1 MHGTVN
7 QRSDELGSIV
17 LSIRTQT
24 TSENPETLSVPTV
37 VESELLNGLDI
48 DHGQVVD
55 RCVLSGFVGEI

>member
-24 TSENPETLSVPTV
+24 TSEKFETLSVPTL
-37 VESELLNGLDI
+37 VESEL
-48 DHGQVVD
+48 
-55 RCVLSGFVGEI
+55 